1 MLVAHK
7 GQGAESLN
15 AIQETES
22 LLHSTVPRDICIF
35 TFVYACIYTLLQVYV
50 TSSLS
55 MCLGLYTLC
64 VLHAH
69 TNIDSYTQYMYSM
82 HIHIFS
88 AGIFLEESSE
98 LAGPFELP
106 LSHIVCVMFNFV
118 LMTRQKSHQD
128 DL

>member
-1 MLVAHK
+1 MLAAHK
-7 GQGAESLN
+7 GQSAESLN

-35 TFVYACIYTLLQVYV
+35 ICVYACIYTLLHVYV
-50 TSSLS
+50 TSSVS
-55 MCLGLYTLC
+55 MCLRLYTLC
-64 VLHAH
+64 VFHVHA
-69 TNIDSYTQYMYSM
+69 NIDSYTQYMYSM
-82 HIHIFS
+82 HIHIFH

-118 LMTRQKSHQD
+118 LMTRQKSHQG
-128 DL
+128 